1 MAVPGT
7 SASGAWATVNM
18 VAPTAAVFTAPPT
31 AEHESTGA
39 ITTSGDPQ
47 PRANLQAHGLV
58 REAKGDFRG
67 GAQESNPCTP
77 AIVLVQARRLL
88 RGGAPKPGSMVAVT
102 QRASQG
108 SLQL

>member
-1 MAVPGT
+1 M
-7 SASGAWATVNM
+7 NM

-67 GAQESNPCTP
+67 GAQEGHPRAP
-77 AIVLVQARRLL
+77 ATVLVQP
-88 RGGAPKPGSMVAVT
+88 RGLFGGGTPDPGRVLAIANG
-102 QRASQG
+102 ASQG
-108 SLQL
+108 SL